1 MVQDKNENDRSFD
14 SSTSSSESSLDN
26 DLLIEIDNQDLQK
39 INDDVKNNDKNQEQ
53 SKIAQSMGSPATALD
68 MRKSYSYT

>member
-14 SSTSSSESSLDN
+14 SSSSSSDSSLDN

-39 INDDVKNNDKNQEQ
+39 INDDVKNNDKNQE
-53 SKIAQSMGSPATALD
+53 
-68 MRKSYSYT
+68 